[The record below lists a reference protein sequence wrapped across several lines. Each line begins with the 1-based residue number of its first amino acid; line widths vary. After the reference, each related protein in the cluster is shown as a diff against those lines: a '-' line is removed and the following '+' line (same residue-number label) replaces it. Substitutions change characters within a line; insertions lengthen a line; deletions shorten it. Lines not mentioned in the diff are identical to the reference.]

1 MRSVTTSEFEP
12 YGYLLEGDWSEVVS
26 YLLEHT
32 PLPKEGN
39 VYCRDDEAFGQL
51 KASQIIREKVFG
63 LGQMESG
70 YCNGNNTKLNCM
82 EYHACPEVDVAAT
95 DLILILALPSDVKD
109 GKLDSSRCKAFYVKK
124 GQAVVLRPYVLHF
137 SPCKAEGKP
146 FYSSVY
152 LAQGTNRDL
161 EKKPNDPLLWKEN
174 KWLLAHPESKQ
185 AGMGA
190 YIGIT
195 GENTEIL

>member
-51 KASQIIREKVFG
+51 KASQLIREKVFG

-82 EYHACPEVDVAAT
+82 EFHTCPEVNLAAT
-95 DLILILALPSDVKD
+95 DMVLLLALPSDIVD
-109 GKLDSSRCKAFYVKK
+109 GKLDVKKVKAFFVPK
-124 GQAVVLRPYVLHF
+124 GTAVVLRSYVLHY
-137 SPCKAEGKP
+137 SPCMYHGQP
-146 FYSSVY
+146 FRCGVY
-152 LAQGTNRDL
+152 LAKGTNRPL
-161 EKKPNDPLLWKEN
+161 RIKPADPSLWAEN
-174 KWLLAHPESKQ
+174 KWLLAHPESEPAQK
-185 AGMGA
+185 GA
-190 YIGIT
+190 YVGIV
-195 GENTEIL
+195 GENIEVA